1 MKKVELFHAWEWIC
15 DECGVSNFASSVT
28 LTPDEA
34 FERGIIDASDGPIE
48 DGMMVF
54 SEPEAVICVSCG
66 THYETMVDE
75 DEEQ

>member
-15 DECGVSNFASSVT
+15 DECGISNFVSSVT

-34 FERGIIDASDGPIE
+34 LERGIIDVSDGPIE

-54 SEPEAVICVSCG
+54 SEPEEVTCISCE
-66 THYETMVDE
+66 THYKTMVDE
-75 DEEQ
+75 DEG